1 MYLEALVAVEVGPLE
16 LLHPL
21 LHDLLR
27 QQRHRHLHE
36 QEVPRAIK
44 HQAATN
50 AEREAEDS
58 RAPWTEPRRD
68 EVGEGAFANPAAMRR
83 CERERRRRAAA
94 AAGARPEERDRVL
107 WLRENAAFL
116 FLYFLK
122 IFFI

>member
-44 HQAATN
+44 HQAA
-50 AEREAEDS
+50 EAEL
-58 RAPWTEPRRD
+58 P
-68 EVGEGAFANPAAMRR
+68 MRQGG
-83 CERERRRRAAA
+83 AAA
-94 AAGARPEERDRVL
+94 PPTAGGAPQTPYHLPFRRQQGNEPWRSG
-107 WLRENAAFL
+107 ACP
-116 FLYFLK
+116 
-122 IFFI
+122 